1 MGIDKQKY
9 VAKIASATSAN
20 LVVINFEIILDYLQQ
35 SKQTIN
41 NEKDF
46 EFNISKARQ
55 FLTELRCSLNMQY
68 EISSYLLTM
77 YNYVDRYLAK
87 FLFSKNL
94 NDLEEAEKVLK
105 TIMSAF
111 VEIENKNDDKTKVM
125 ENTDAIYAGL
135 TYGKNGMLSEF
146 VDVKS
151 NKGFKA

>member
-20 LVVINFEIILDYLQQ
+20 LVVINFEIILDYLKE
-35 SKQTIN
+35 STQTIN
-41 NEKDF
+41 NQKDF

-94 NDLEEAEKVLK
+94 NDLDEAQKVLK
-105 TIMSAF
+105 NIMSAF
-111 VEIENKNDDKTKVM
+111 VEIENKNSDNTKVM

-135 TYGKNGMLSEF
+135 TYNKNGTLCEF
-146 VDVKS
+146 VDIKD